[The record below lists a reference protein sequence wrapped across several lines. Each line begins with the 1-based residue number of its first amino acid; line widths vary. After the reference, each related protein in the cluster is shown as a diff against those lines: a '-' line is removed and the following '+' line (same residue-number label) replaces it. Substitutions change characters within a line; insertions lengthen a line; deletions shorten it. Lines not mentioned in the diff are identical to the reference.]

1 MELASWLRRR
11 VPRLQELWW
20 EEIQSRGLGR
30 APEVE
35 GVMEDF
41 VGQVVTLLPYMLGP
55 HRSQIEPLWA
65 RLSELFGAMAAKRG
79 LAAGEVMEEFHILR
93 EHLIRELYQ
102 DPPLEGRLP
111 LALREIL
118 RLNRTLDRAVT
129 HASVGHTDAMFFQF
143 FQADQ
148 DREPLSG
155 AEVAEEAG
163 HQLELIRSEF
173 GKVCAH
179 LSGTAS
185 GPAREG

>member
-1 MELASWLRRR
+1 MELASWLRVRA
-11 VPRLQELWW
+11 PRLKEVWW

-35 GVMEDF
+35 GVVEGF

-55 HRSQIEPLWA
+55 HRSHIEPLWV

-143 FQADQ
+143 FQAD
-148 DREPLSG
+148 DREPLSE
-155 AEVAEEAG
+155 ADVAEEAG

-173 GKVCAH
+173 SKVCAH
-179 LSGTAS
+179 LSATAS
-185 GPAREG
+185 EPARER